1 MKPTW
6 FFVVAAAVAVAISI
20 VAEAVVAAAAV
31 LSGVAVAAAAD
42 QTIYPLLCLFSSVI
56 P

>member
-1 MKPTW
+1 MV
-6 FFVVAAAVAVAISI
+6 FFAAAVDVAISI

-31 LSGVAVAAAAD
+31 LGGVAVATAAD
-42 QTIYPLLCLFSSVI
+42 QTIYPLLCLFYSVF